1 MSPRNSRE
9 RMLPST
15 MTLLASTART
25 RPASTG
31 CSLTAEPRGSVYHHF
46 PGGRAQLID
55 EAGALVG
62 DLMTRVIDAAMHLE
76 LKANYIRAAHTN
88 GQTFTATGTV
98 IHSGRRT
105 ATAEGKGAGRTRQ
118 ALACSDC

>member
-1 MSPRNSRE
+1 M
-9 RMLPST
+9 
-15 MTLLASTART
+15 ART

-55 EAGALVG
+55 EAGALAG
-62 DLMTRVIDAAMHLE
+62 DLITGVIDAAMQLE

-98 IHSGRRT
+98 IHFRSPHRNSRGQGVLD
-105 ATAEGKGAGRTRQ
+105 EHG
-118 ALACSDC
+118 